1 MFADAI
7 GDALMGRVLPV
18 INSNYS
24 GFELVTS
31 IMHTRLDLT
40 RIN

>member
-1 MFADAI
+1 
-7 GDALMGRVLPV
+7 MGQVLLV

-24 GFELVTS
+24 GFELVAG